1 MNKTPLNVAFDKMLR
16 DLNIK
21 AKDVSEISQVSPSRL
36 SQFRNGNGGD
46 IGVRSLD
53 ALLDAAQ
60 SLDPR
65 AKGVFANY
73 VGEVEI
79 KLDCMTLAEKGKLLV
94 ALSQSVQTSI
104 STQSSVSTDSKLTE
118 NA

>member
-60 SLDPR
+60 SLNPR
-65 AKGVFANY
+65 AKGIFANY
-73 VGEVEI
+73 IAEVNL
-79 KLDCMTLAEKGKLLV
+79 KLDRMTLAEKGKLII
-94 ALSQSVQTSI
+94 ALGKSVQTGI
-104 STQSSVSTDSKLTE
+104 STDSKTD
-118 NA
+118 

>member
-60 SLDPR
+60 SLNPR

-73 VGEVEI
+73 IAEVNLKI
-79 KLDCMTLAEKGKLLV
+79 DRMTLAEKGKLII
-94 ALSQSVQTSI
+94 ALGKSVQTGI
-104 STQSSVSTDSKLTE
+104 STDSKTD
-118 NA
+118 